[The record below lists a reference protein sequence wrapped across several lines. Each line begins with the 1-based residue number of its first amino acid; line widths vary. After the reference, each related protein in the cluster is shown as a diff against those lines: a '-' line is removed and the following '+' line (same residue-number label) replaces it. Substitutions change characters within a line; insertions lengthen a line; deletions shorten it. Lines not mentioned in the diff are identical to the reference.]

1 MKINAALTVLV
12 TSLIL
17 CSSSVPASAG
27 WFFKSDE
34 EKLQD
39 SLSKISSQL
48 SPVDGKLFKS
58 TVDLQQDFK
67 NIYTYLYEM
76 SEAKKVMNQGG
87 LTSSHYRN
95 MTIEQARAELHR
107 QTEAMESARKAAEPS
122 INNVF
127 SLMKNLPEY
136 SASWDGPP
144 DRKEKIDK
152 ITAIQAT
159 ITAKNGQFSGDDLTD
174 ILETFAAIQKSY
186 PEVWSKQK

>member
-1 MKINAALTVLV
+1 
-12 TSLIL
+12 
-17 CSSSVPASAG
+17 
-27 WFFKSDE
+27 
-34 EKLQD
+34 
-39 SLSKISSQL
+39 
-48 SPVDGKLFKS
+48 
-58 TVDLQQDFK
+58 
-67 NIYTYLYEM
+67 
-76 SEAKKVMNQGG
+76 
-87 LTSSHYRN
+87 